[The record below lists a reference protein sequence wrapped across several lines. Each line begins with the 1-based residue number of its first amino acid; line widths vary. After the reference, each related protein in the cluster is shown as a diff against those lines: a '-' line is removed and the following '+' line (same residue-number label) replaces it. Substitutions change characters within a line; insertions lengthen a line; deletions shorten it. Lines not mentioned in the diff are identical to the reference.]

1 MRSSNIMTKTF
12 NDCVILFGGSSEERL
27 VSVAS
32 AQNIAAVIPEAKL
45 WFWTKEGRV
54 HEVEQQEL
62 AGHAEA
68 FTKEFQPK
76 SLGLAGTLE
85 SALMTLNGKTV
96 IIALH
101 GTEGEDGTL
110 QKLLETMKI
119 PFTGTGALASEK
131 AFNKVLTKDIAREHG
146 ASVVGELIVD
156 DLESGTIKKLEDFL
170 SQNKKIVLKPLANG
184 SSVGLHIVNGPEELK
199 KSIHAIKDSGYLP
212 YVCEPFITGR
222 EITVGVREDSDHK
235 LSPLPCSEVRVIQGR
250 QFDYQGK
257 YLGSGVEELTP
268 APLTKEESDACQK
281 LALQIHRAIGC
292 KGYSRTDM
300 ILTDKGPVLLE
311 INTLPGLSKASF
323 IPQQLKVAGI
333 SMRDFF
339 LEQINL

>member
-1 MRSSNIMTKTF
+1 MKKTF

-32 AQNIAAVIPEAKL
+32 AQNIATVIPEATL
-45 WFWTKEGRV
+45 WFWTKEGKV
-54 HEVEQQEL
+54 HEVSQGEL

-68 FTKEFQPK
+68 FTKEFSSKTAAISP
-76 SLGLAGTLE
+76 SLETALPGLK
-85 SALMTLNGKTV
+85 NKTI

-110 QKLLETMKI
+110 QKTLEKMNI
-119 PFTGTGALASEK
+119 AFTGTGGIASEK
-131 AFNKVLTKDIAREHG
+131 AFNKILTKKIAKENG
-146 ASVVGELIVD
+146 LSVAGELVVD
-156 DLESGTIKKLEDFL
+156 DLEPATVKRLGEFL
-170 SQNKKIVLKPLANG
+170 SQHKKIVLKPLANG
-184 SSVGLHIVNGPEELK
+184 SSVGLHIISSDDDLAKALP
-199 KSIHAIKDSGYLP
+199 AIRKSGYLP
-212 YVCEPFITGR
+212 YVSEPFVTGR
-222 EITVGVREDSDHK
+222 EITVGVREDAHNK
-235 LSPLPCSEVRVIQGR
+235 LSPLPCSEVRVLQGR
-250 QFDYQGK
+250 NFDYQGK

-268 APLTKEESDACQK
+268 APLTKEESEACQN
-281 LALQIHRAIGC
+281 LALKLHAAMGC

-300 ILTDKGPVLLE
+300 ILTEKGPVLLE

-333 SMRDFF
+333 SVRDFF

>member
-1 MRSSNIMTKTF
+1 M
-12 NDCVILFGGSSEERL
+12 ILFGGSSEERL

-45 WFWTKEGRV
+45 WFWTKDGRV
-54 HEVEQQEL
+54 HEVEPAEL
-62 AGHAEA
+62 SNHAEA

-76 SLGLAGTLE
+76 SPEMAGTLE
-85 SALMTLNGKTV
+85 TALQKLNGKTV
-96 IIALH
+96 IVSLH

-110 QKLLETMKI
+110 QKLLETMEI
-119 PFTGTGALASEK
+119 PFTGTGAVASEK

-146 ASVVGELIVD
+146 VSVAGELIVD
-156 DLESGTIKKLEDFL
+156 DLESVTIRKLHDFL
-170 SQNKKIVLKPLANG
+170 AENRKIVLKPLANG
-184 SSVGLHIVNGPEELK
+184 SSVGLHIVNTPQELDK
-199 KSIHAIKDSGYLP
+199 AILAIRNSGYLP
-212 YVCEPFITGR
+212 YVSEPFITGR
-222 EITVGVREDSDHK
+222 EITVGVREDAFHK

-268 APLTKEESDACQK
+268 APLSKNESEACQK
-281 LALQIHRAIGC
+281 LALQIHKAIGC
-292 KGYSRTDM
+292 RGYSRTDM
-300 ILTDKGPVLLE
+300 ILTDQGPVLLE
-311 INTLPGLSKASF
+311 INTLPGLSRASF

-333 SMRDFF
+333 SMRGFF

>member
-1 MRSSNIMTKTF
+1 MNKTF

-32 AQNIAAVIPEAKL
+32 AQNISTVIPEATL
-45 WFWTKEGRV
+45 WFWTKEGKV
-54 HEVEQQEL
+54 HEVPSEEL

-68 FTKEFQPK
+68 FMKEFWPK
-76 SLGLAGTLE
+76 TPVKSETLE
-85 SALMTLNGKTV
+85 ASLQSLRNKSI

-110 QKLLETMKI
+110 QKMLERMKI
-119 PFTGTGALASEK
+119 PFTGTGAASSEK
-131 AFNKVLTKDIAREHG
+131 AFNKILTKRIAAGNGVEV
-146 ASVVGELIVD
+146 AAELVLA
-156 DLESGTIKKLEDFL
+156 DLEPATVKKLGEFL
-170 SQNKKIVLKPLANG
+170 NQYQKIVLKPLANG
-184 SSVGLHIVNGPEELK
+184 SSVGLHILSSTEELEQ
-199 KSIHAIKDSGYLP
+199 AIPAIRNSGYLP
-212 YVCEPFITGR
+212 YVSEPFITGR
-222 EITVGVREDSDHK
+222 EITVGVREDSNHK
-235 LSPLPCSEVRVIQGR
+235 ISALPCSEVRVVQGR

-268 APLTKEESDACQK
+268 APLTKEETEACQK
-281 LALQIHRAIGC
+281 LALKLHAAIGC

-300 ILTDKGPVLLE
+300 ILTDSGPVLLE

-333 SMRDFF
+333 SLRDFF

>member
-1 MRSSNIMTKTF
+1 MKTF

-32 AQNIAAVIPEAKL
+32 AQNIAGVIPEAKL

-54 HEVEQQEL
+54 HEVAAQDL

-76 SLGLAGTLE
+76 SLGMAGTLE
-85 SALMTLNGKTV
+85 TALTILRGKTLV
-96 IIALH
+96 IALH

-110 QKLLETMKI
+110 QKLLETLKI

-131 AFNKVLTKDIAREHG
+131 AFNKAITKKIAKENG
-146 ASVVGELIVD
+146 ISVADEVIVD
-156 DLESGTIKKLEDFL
+156 NLEPTTVKKLEELLFQ
-170 SQNKKIVLKPLANG
+170 SKKIVLKPLANG
-184 SSVGLHIVNGPEELK
+184 SSVGLHIVSDIQELDK
-199 KSIHAIKDSGYLP
+199 AIKAIKISGYLP
-212 YVCEPFITGR
+212 YVSEPFITGR
-222 EITVGVREDSDHK
+222 EITVGVREDSSHK
-235 LSPLPCSEVRVIQGR
+235 LSSLPCSEVRVVQGR
-250 QFDYQGK
+250 NFDYQGK

-268 APLTKEESDACQK
+268 APLTAEESEACQK
-281 LALQIHRAIGC
+281 MALKLHSAIGC

-300 ILTDKGPVLLE
+300 ILTEKGPVLLE
-311 INTLPGLSKASF
+311 INTLPGMSKASF

-333 SMRDFF
+333 TLRDFF

>member
-1 MRSSNIMTKTF
+1 MSKKTF

-32 AQNIAAVIPEAKL
+32 AQNIAGVIPEAKL

-54 HEVEQQEL
+54 HEIEPQDL
-62 AGHAEA
+62 AAHKDA
-68 FTKEFQPK
+68 FTKEFEPK
-76 SLGLAGTLE
+76 SLGMAGTLD
-85 SALMTLNGKTV
+85 SALTTLKNKTV

-131 AFNKVLTKDIAREHG
+131 AFNKAFTKKIAKENG
-146 ASVVGELIVD
+146 IAVADEVIVD
-156 DLESGTIKKLEDFL
+156 DLEASTIKRLEDLL
-170 SQNKKIVLKPLANG
+170 SKNKKIVLKPLANG
-184 SSVGLHIVNGPEELK
+184 SSVGLHIVSNSQELEK
-199 KSIHAIKDSGYLP
+199 AIHAIKVSGYLP
-212 YVCEPFITGR
+212 YVSEPFITGR
-222 EITVGVREDSDHK
+222 ELTVGVREDSSHK
-235 LSPLPCSEVRVIQGR
+235 TSPLPCSEVRVIQGR
-250 QFDYQGK
+250 NFDYQGK

-268 APLTKEESDACQK
+268 APITKEESDACQK
-281 LALQIHRAIGC
+281 LALKLHSAIGC

-300 ILTDKGPVLLE
+300 ILTSSGPVLLE
-311 INTLPGLSKASF
+311 INTLPGMSKASF

-333 SMRDFF
+333 SLRDFF

>member
-1 MRSSNIMTKTF
+1 MRSFNMTKNF

-32 AQNIAAVIPEAKL
+32 AQNISVVIPEAPL
-45 WFWTKEGRV
+45 WFWTKDGKI
-54 HEVEQQEL
+54 HEVTSAEL
-62 AGHAEA
+62 GAHAEA
-68 FTKEFQPK
+68 FTKEFSPK
-76 SLGLAGTLE
+76 SPVKASTLE
-85 SALMTLNGKTV
+85 EALKVNTGKTI

-110 QKLLETMKI
+110 QRMLERMKI
-119 PFTGTGALASEK
+119 TFTGTGAAASEK
-131 AFNKVLTKDIAREHG
+131 AFNKAMTKAIARDNNL
-146 ASVVGELIVD
+146 SVAPELVV
-156 DLESGTIKKLEDFL
+156 ENVEPANVKKLEHFL
-170 SQNKKIVLKPLANG
+170 EQNKKIVLKPLANG
-184 SSVGLHIVNGPEELK
+184 SSVGLHIIASKADLEKALP
-199 KSIHAIKDSGYLP
+199 AIKASGYLP
-212 YVCEPFITGR
+212 YVSEPFITGR
-222 EITVGVREDSDHK
+222 EITVGVREDKDHK

-281 LALQIHRAIGC
+281 LALAIHKAIGC

-300 ILTDKGPVLLE
+300 ILTEKGPVMLE

-323 IPQQLKVAGI
+323 IPQQLKVAG
-333 SMRDFF
+333 MTLRDFF

>member
-1 MRSSNIMTKTF
+1 MNKTF
-12 NDCVILFGGSSEERL
+12 SDCVILFGGSSEERL

-32 AQNIAAVIPEAKL
+32 AQNIATVIPEAEL
-45 WFWTKEGRV
+45 WFWTKDGKV
-54 HEVEQQEL
+54 HAVSQGEL

-68 FTKEFQPK
+68 FTKEFSSQTHAI
-76 SLGLAGTLE
+76 SQSLE
-85 SALMTLNGKTV
+85 SALSGLKNKTI

-110 QKLLETMKI
+110 QKMLEKMNI
-119 PFTGTGALASEK
+119 PFTGTGGIASEK
-131 AFNKVLTKDIAREHG
+131 AFNKILTKKIAKDNG
-146 ASVVGELIVD
+146 LSVAGELVVD
-156 DLESGTIKKLEDFL
+156 DLEPGTVKKLGEFL
-170 SQNKKIVLKPLANG
+170 SQHKKIVLKPLANG
-184 SSVGLHIVNGPEELK
+184 SSVGLHIISSQDDLAK
-199 KSIHAIKDSGYLP
+199 AIPAIRKSGYLP
-212 YVCEPFITGR
+212 YVSEPFVTGR
-222 EITVGVREDSDHK
+222 EITVGVREDKDHK
-235 LSPLPCSEVRVIQGR
+235 LSPLPCSEVRVLQGR
-250 QFDYQGK
+250 NFDYQGK

-268 APLTKEESDACQK
+268 APLNKEESEACQK
-281 LALQIHRAIGC
+281 LALKLHAAIGC

-300 ILTDKGPVLLE
+300 ILTEAGPVLLE

>member
-1 MRSSNIMTKTF
+1 MTKTF

-45 WFWTKEGRV
+45 WFWTREGRI
-54 HEVEQQEL
+54 HEVEPLEL

-68 FTKEFQPK
+68 FTKEFVPK
-76 SLGLAGTLE
+76 SLGMAGTLE
-85 SALMTLNGKTV
+85 SALMKLNGKTV
-96 IIALH
+96 IVALH

-119 PFTGTGALASEK
+119 SFTGTGAVASEK
-131 AFNKVLTKDIAREHG
+131 AFNKVHTKDIARENG
-146 ASVVGELIVD
+146 LPVVGELIVD
-156 DLESGTIKKLEDFL
+156 DLGPATVKELRDFL
-170 SQNKKIVLKPLANG
+170 SQNKKIVIKPLANG
-184 SSVGLHIVNGPEELK
+184 SSVGLHIVNGPEDLDRA
-199 KSIHAIKDSGYLP
+199 IHAMKDSGYFP
-212 YVCEPFITGR
+212 YVSEPFITGR
-222 EITVGVREDSDHK
+222 EITVGVREDKDHN
-235 LSPLPCSEVRVIQGR
+235 LSALPCSEVRVIQGR

-268 APLTKEESDACQK
+268 APLSKTESDACQK
-281 LALQIHRAIGC
+281 LALQMHKAIGC

-311 INTLPGLSKASF
+311 INTLPGLSRASF

-333 SMRDFF
+333 SLRDFF

>member
-1 MRSSNIMTKTF
+1 MRKTF

-32 AQNIAAVIPEAKL
+32 AQNISTVIPESAL
-45 WFWTKEGRV
+45 WFWTKEGMV
-54 HEVEQQEL
+54 HEVTSLEL
-62 AGHAEA
+62 GAHAEA
-68 FTKEFQPK
+68 FTKEFSPK
-76 SLGLAGTLE
+76 SPVKASTLE
-85 SALMTLNGKTV
+85 EALKSITGKTI

-110 QKLLETMKI
+110 QAMLEKMKI
-119 PFTGTGALASEK
+119 PFTGTGAAASEK
-131 AFNKVLTKDIAREHG
+131 AFNKAMTKAIARDHG
-146 ASVVGELIVD
+146 VNVAPELIV
-156 DLESGTIKKLEDFL
+156 ENVEPATVKKLENFL
-170 SQNKKIVLKPLANG
+170 EMNKKIVLKPLANG
-184 SSVGLHIVNGPEELK
+184 SSVGLHIINTKQDLEKALP
-199 KSIHAIKDSGYLP
+199 AIKTSGYLP
-212 YVCEPFITGR
+212 YVSEPFITGR
-222 EITVGVREDSDHK
+222 EITVGVREDATHAI
-235 LSPLPCSEVRVIQGR
+235 SPLPCSEVRVIQGR

-268 APLTKEESDACQK
+268 APLTKEESEACQK
-281 LALQIHRAIGC
+281 LAMSIHKAIGC

-323 IPQQLKVAGI
+323 IPQQLRAAGI
-333 SMRDFF
+333 TVRDFF

>member
-1 MRSSNIMTKTF
+1 M
-12 NDCVILFGGSSEERL
+12 ILFGGSSEERL

-54 HEVEQQEL
+54 HEVEPQEL
-62 AGHAEA
+62 AAHTEA

-85 SALMTLNGKTV
+85 TALTKIQGKT
-96 IIALH
+96 IIVALH

-119 PFTGTGALASEK
+119 PFTGTGASASEK
-131 AFNKVLTKDIAREHG
+131 AFNKVLTKDIARDHG
-146 ASVVGELIVD
+146 VSVVGELIVD
-156 DLESGTIKKLEDFL
+156 NLEASTVKKLEEFL
-170 SQNKKIVLKPLANG
+170 AQNKKIVLKPLANG
-184 SSVGLHIVNGPEELK
+184 SSVGLHIVNNQEELDK
-199 KSIHAIKDSGYLP
+199 AVHAMKASGYLP
-212 YVCEPFITGR
+212 YVSEPFITGR
-222 EITVGVREDSDHK
+222 EITVGVRETPDHK
-235 LSPLPCSEVRVIQGR
+235 LASLPCSEVRVIQGR

-268 APLTKEESDACQK
+268 APLSKEESEACQK
-281 LALQIHRAIGC
+281 LALKLHAAIGC

-300 ILTDKGPVLLE
+300 ILTEKGPVLLE

-333 SMRDFF
+333 SLRDFF

>member
-1 MRSSNIMTKTF
+1 MSKTLS
-12 NDCVILFGGSSEERL
+12 DCVILFGGSSEERL

-54 HEVEQQEL
+54 HEVEHLEL
-62 AGHAEA
+62 AGHKDA
-68 FTKEFQPK
+68 FTIEFEPK

-85 SALMTLNGKTV
+85 SALTNLRGKSI

-119 PFTGTGALASEK
+119 PFTGTPSLASEK
-131 AFNKVLTKDIAREHG
+131 AFNKAFTKKIAKEIG
-146 ASVVGELIVD
+146 IAVAEEVIVD
-156 DLESGTIKKLEDFL
+156 DLAAATVKKLEEL
-170 SQNKKIVLKPLANG
+170 LAQNKKIVLKPLANG
-184 SSVGLHIVNGPEELK
+184 SSVGLHIANNPLELERALQ
-199 KSIHAIKDSGYLP
+199 AIKESGYLP
-212 YVCEPFITGR
+212 YVSEPFITGR
-222 EITVGVREDSDHK
+222 EITVGVREDSSHK
-235 LSPLPCSEVRVIQGR
+235 LSALPCSEVRVIQGR

-268 APLTKEESDACQK
+268 APLTKDESETCQMVALK
-281 LALQIHRAIGC
+281 LHEAIGC

-300 ILTDKGPVLLE
+300 ILTSHGPVLLE

-333 SMRDFF
+333 SLRDFF

>member
-1 MRSSNIMTKTF
+1 MTKKTF

-45 WFWTKEGRV
+45 WFWTKEGKV
-54 HEVEQQEL
+54 HEVDSTDL
-62 AGHAEA
+62 AEHAEA
-68 FTKEFQPK
+68 FTKEFSPK
-76 SLGLAGTLE
+76 SLSLAGSLE
-85 SALMTLNGKTV
+85 TALKTLNGKTI

-131 AFNKVLTKDIAREHG
+131 AFNKVLTKEIARKHG
-146 ASVVGELIVD
+146 ASVAGELIVD
-156 DLESGTIKKLEDFL
+156 NLEQTTVKKLHDFL
-170 SQNKKIVLKPLANG
+170 IQYKKIVLKPLANG
-184 SSVGLHIVNGPEELK
+184 SSVGLHIVNDTQDLEK
-199 KSIHAIKDSGYLP
+199 AILAMKTSGYLP
-212 YVCEPFITGR
+212 YVSEPFITGR
-222 EITVGVREDSDHK
+222 EITVGVREDSEHK
-235 LSPLPCSEVRVIQGR
+235 LIPLPCSEVKVIQGR

-268 APLTKEESDACQK
+268 APLSKDESGACQK
-281 LALQIHRAIGC
+281 LALQIHQAIGC

-333 SMRDFF
+333 SLRDFF

>member
-1 MRSSNIMTKTF
+1 M
-12 NDCVILFGGSSEERL
+12 ILFGGSSEERL

-54 HEVEQQEL
+54 HEVEPEEL
-62 AGHAEA
+62 AAHAEA

-85 SALMTLNGKTV
+85 TALTKIQNKSI

-110 QKLLETMKI
+110 QRLLETMKI
-119 PFTGTGALASEK
+119 PFTGTGASASEK
-131 AFNKVLTKDIAREHG
+131 AFNKVLTKDIARAHG

-156 DLESGTIKKLEDFL
+156 NLEASMVKKLEEFL
-170 SQNKKIVLKPLANG
+170 EQNKKIVLKPLANG
-184 SSVGLHIVNGPEELK
+184 SSVGLHIVNNAEELTK
-199 KSIHAIKDSGYLP
+199 AVHAMKNSGYLP
-212 YVCEPFITGR
+212 YVSEPFITGR
-222 EITVGVREDSDHK
+222 EITVGVRETPDHK
-235 LSPLPCSEVRVIQGR
+235 LVSLPCSEVRVIQGR

-268 APLTKEESDACQK
+268 APLTKEESEACQK
-281 LALQIHRAIGC
+281 LALIIHEAIGC

-311 INTLPGLSKASF
+311 INTLPGMSKASF
-323 IPQQLKVAGI
+323 IPQQLKVAGL
-333 SMRDFF
+333 SLRDFF